1 MISMTFLVGALLG
14 ILAGGAVCT
23 RYLRQEVAAEIR
35 PRLHRI
41 QGQLD
46 NLESEINLVIATQ
59 LAELAKRQ
67 GPDSTQRG
75 A

>member
-14 ILAGGAVCT
+14 ILRGAVCT